1 MFWPARIVL
10 QRESEI
16 HIIVFVDMAILNAV
30 PTLRSARFLA
40 LFCFSLLARTL
51 SISAEIS
58 LHKVPPLTVEQA
70 PAYPQNLARYVL
82 GAQIQISPER
92 PEAQLEL
99 SSMSEDTNKSAA
111 ALLCDDPTV
120 GYALSK
126 GTTTIVVSL
135 PNIEN
140 VASVSFVNRG
150 AKGEVSIATSSAQL
164 AVDSPQ
170 WHSAAQEQLSPEA
183 VRARIGPTDAKY
195 VKVTF
200 HVTEPGR
207 IAGFGVYSTAAVSDF
222 TMPRQRRVN
231 LQGEPESAALIAD
244 NLSDVHDR
252 ARALYV
258 SSGSDLKRANHMIDD
273 QPGTVYTFAAG
284 DTNPVA
290 VIDLGRVC
298 DVRRI
303 STLYSPRKGTV
314 DFFVL
319 KTLPVTGKSETEQLS
334 ASALQKGASAG
345 GTPVATKAAELPSS
359 TGVSA
364 EALNNLQPVATV
376 ATNGESIAAVD
387 FAPISGRFIMVRWRE
402 AADSGTPFSVAEI
415 AVFDGKKPAAQMLAA
430 NEATENVSYGDG
442 KSLEE
447 GKEVR
452 EVEAPAE
459 GPPPDLPLQPS
470 FSFIPQVV
478 PTSP

>member
-1 MFWPARIVL
+1 MNAFASFRLARSL
-10 QRESEI
+10 
-16 HIIVFVDMAILNAV
+16 
-30 PTLRSARFLA
+30 P
-40 LFCFSLLARTL
+40 LFCFSLLAGTF
-51 SISAEIS
+51 SVSAEIS

-82 GAQIQISPER
+82 GAQIQVSPEA
-92 PEAQLEL
+92 PGAKLQL
-99 SSMSEDTNKSAA
+99 SSMSEDTNQAAA

-164 AVDSPQ
+164 PIDSPQ
-170 WHSAAQEQLSPEA
+170 WHDAAQEQLSQA
-183 VRARIGPTDAKY
+183 VKAKIGPADAKY
-195 VKVTF
+195 VRVTF
-200 HVTEPGR
+200 NVTEGGR

-222 TMPRQRRVN
+222 TMPRQRKVN
-231 LQGEPESAALIAD
+231 LESEPASATLIAD

-258 SSGSDLKRANHMIDD
+258 SSGSDFKQANHMIDD
-273 QPGTVYTFAAG
+273 QPGTTYTFAAG
-284 DTNPVA
+284 DSTPVA
-290 VIDLGRVC
+290 VVDLGRVC

-319 KTLPVTGKSETEQLS
+319 KTLPVMGKSETEQLS
-334 ASALQKGASAG
+334 ASALQKGAPAG
-345 GTPVATKAAELPSS
+345 GTPASTKAPELPAS

-376 ATNGESIAAVD
+376 ATNGEGIAAVD
-387 FAPISGRFIMVRWRE
+387 FTPVSGRFVMVRWKE
-402 AADSGTPFSVAEI
+402 AASSGAPFSVAEI
-415 AVFDGKKPAAQMLAA
+415 AVFDGRKHAEQMLAA
-430 NEATENVSYGDG
+430 NESAANVSYGDG
-442 KSLEE
+442 KSMPDGKTMEA

-452 EVEAPAE
+452 ELEPEAPAE
-459 GPPPDLPLQPS
+459 GPPPGLPQHPP
-470 FSFIPQVV
+470 FTFIPEIV